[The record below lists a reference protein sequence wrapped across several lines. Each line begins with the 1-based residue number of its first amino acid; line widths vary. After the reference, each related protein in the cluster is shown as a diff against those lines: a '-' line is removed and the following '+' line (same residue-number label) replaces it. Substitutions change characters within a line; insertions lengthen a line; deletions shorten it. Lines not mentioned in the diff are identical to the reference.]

1 MKITCNLYAQWIS
14 TIRAELTK
22 EGFNHISLGDQDCAI
37 TWQSWRRR
45 IATPAKRRL
54 RKAAIFNCPGHLHAG
69 LLELETAFAN
79 GADIWPWQSK
89 LIDRLP
95 YEDGLYNDYRVL
107 HFHLGTGKEACG
119 YTNRTKE
126 LLFAIVDRAD
136 VYEIGIYRHGDWY
149 ELDILDII
157 DGNWPALLD
166 RVTIRSLDVS
176 NCPSTREDV
185 KALRQANVVSVVKLK
200 SGRIV
205 APPGGGVA
213 TDGTSIE
220 AVTSADYWAKLL
232 RNGEKAIIASIQEQV
247 QKGMMDRKD
256 YDVVLETTDDE
267 IAGVIADTAKWILW
281 KRT

>member
-1 MKITCNLYAQWIS
+1 MKIICNLYAQWIS
-14 TIRAELTK
+14 SIRAELTK
-22 EGFNHISLGDQDCAI
+22 EGFDHTSLGDQDCAI
-37 TWQSWRRR
+37 TWQSWKRR
-45 IATPAKRRL
+45 IVSPARRTL
-54 RKAAIFNCPGHLHAG
+54 HKAPAFNCPNHLQSG
-69 LLELETAFAN
+69 LTDLETAFTN

-107 HFHLGTGKEACG
+107 HFHLGTGREASG
-119 YTNRTKE
+119 YINRTDE

-136 VYEIGIYRHGDWY
+136 VYEIGIYRHGDWH

-157 DGNWPALLD
+157 DNAWPAFLD
-166 RVTIRSLDVS
+166 RVTIRALDVS
-176 NCPSTREDV
+176 NCPQTREEV
-185 KALRQANVVSVVKLK
+185 KALRQAHVVSIVKLK

-247 QKGMMDRKD
+247 QKGMMESKD
-256 YDVVLETTDDE
+256 YDVVLEATDNE
-267 IAGVIADTAKWILW
+267 IAGTIAGAAKWILW